1 MIWKLREYLAE
12 INLKIII
19 RNWQAGSFF
28 NIETAKKGLVLI
40 SFSDLNVV
48 NIQEIHKLI
57 KQVSPLI
64 DLKFLS
70 YIKNTKALDN
80 VDLPEEWIVITKKD
94 LNFNLVP
101 KDISAFS
108 SDVIFDF
115 TTKFQFPLLFTLLN
129 SNANTRMGARREWNV
144 DFLDFMIKT
153 DESKGFNYTARHL
166 VHYLNKIYRNNA
178 A

>member
-80 VDLPEEWIVITKKD
+80 FDLPEEWIVITKKD

-153 DESKGFNYTARHL
+153 DESKGFNYTARQL
-166 VHYLNKIYRNNA
+166 VHYLNKIYRNNVA
-178 A
+178 